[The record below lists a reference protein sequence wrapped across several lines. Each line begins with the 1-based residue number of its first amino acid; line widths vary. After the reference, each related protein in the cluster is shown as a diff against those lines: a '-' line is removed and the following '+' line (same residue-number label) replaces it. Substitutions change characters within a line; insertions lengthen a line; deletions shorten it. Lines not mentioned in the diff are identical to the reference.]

1 MTQQQPNTQP
11 IVGSTSVASLPPHK
25 PNETGFVSVEAH
37 VKIFDPAS
45 RNVFVD
51 KRA

>member
-1 MTQQQPNTQP
+1 MNQHQQNTQP
-11 IVGSTSVASLPPHK
+11 TVSGTSTVTQPARK

-45 RNVFVD
+45 REVFVD